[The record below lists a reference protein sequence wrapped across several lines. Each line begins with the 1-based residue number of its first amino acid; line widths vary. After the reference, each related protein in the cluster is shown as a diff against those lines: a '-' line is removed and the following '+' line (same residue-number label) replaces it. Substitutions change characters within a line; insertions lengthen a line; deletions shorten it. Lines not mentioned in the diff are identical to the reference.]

1 MNISRRSFLKLAA
14 LSTAAVAV
22 SASMTGC
29 ATPWTT
35 SLTLTYQEVAA
46 SDEGAVLFTK
56 TTKTRNGCKEWENGK
71 KVAVSG
77 EKFVTNTLKELD
89 GYKTDEEIINK
100 ITAALKEDYPFDD
113 KKKKVILVKEDP
125 EINKSF
131 NSYAITIK
139 FNVVDAT
146 CLIV

>member
-29 ATPWTT
+29 ATPWTP
-35 SLTLTYQEVAA
+35 SLTITYQEVEA
-46 SDEGAVLFTK
+46 SEGAGLFTM
-56 TTKTRNGCKEWENGK
+56 TTKTRNKQEQWANGK

-89 GYKTDEEIINK
+89 GYKTDKQIIEK

-113 KKKKVILVKEDP
+113 KTKKVTLVNADP

-131 NSYAITIK
+131 NTYAITIEFK
-139 FNVVDAT
+139 VENAD

>member
-29 ATPWTT
+29 ATPWTP
-35 SLTLTYQEVAA
+35 SLTITYQEVEA
-46 SDEGAVLFTK
+46 SEGAGLFT
-56 TTKTRNGCKEWENGK
+56 TTAKTRNGRKEWENGK

-89 GYKTDEEIINK
+89 GYKTDEEIIKK
-100 ITAALKEDYPFDD
+100 ITAALDADYPFHE
-113 KKKKVILVKEDP
+113 KNKRVILVNADP

-139 FNVVDAT
+139 FKVVNAD

>member
-29 ATPWTT
+29 ATPWTP
-35 SLTLTYQEVAA
+35 SLTITYQEVA
-46 SDEGAVLFTK
+46 SEGAELFT
-56 TTKTRNGCKEWENGK
+56 TTTSAKDGHKQWEKGK

-77 EKFVTNTLKELD
+77 EKFVTKTLKELD
-89 GYKTDEEIINK
+89 GYKTDKQIIEK

-113 KKKKVILVKEDP
+113 KKKKVTLVNADP
-125 EINKSF
+125 TINQSF
-131 NSYAITIK
+131 NTYAITIEFK
-139 FNVVDAT
+139 VVNAD

>member
-29 ATPWTT
+29 ATPWTP
-35 SLTLTYQEVAA
+35 SLTITYQEVEA
-46 SDEGAVLFTK
+46 SKGAGLFT
-56 TTKTRNGCKEWENGK
+56 TTTSAKAGHKQWEKGK

-77 EKFVTNTLKELD
+77 EKFVTKTLKELD
-89 GYKTDEEIINK
+89 GYKTNEQIIEK
-100 ITAALKEDYPFDD
+100 ITAALKADYNFDD
-113 KKKKVILVKEDP
+113 KKVTLVDANP

-131 NSYAITIK
+131 NTYAVTIEFK
-139 FNVVDAT
+139 VENA
-146 CLIV
+146 

>member
-29 ATPWTT
+29 ATPWTP
-35 SLTLTYQEVAA
+35 SLTITYQEVA
-46 SDEGAVLFTK
+46 SEGAELFT
-56 TTKTRNGCKEWENGK
+56 TTTSAKDGHKQWEKGK

-77 EKFVTNTLKELD
+77 EKFVTKTLKELD
-89 GYKTDEEIINK
+89 GYKTDKQIIEK

-113 KKKKVILVKEDP
+113 KTKKVTLVNADP
-125 EINKSF
+125 EINKSL
-131 NSYAITIK
+131 NSYAITIE
-139 FNVVDAT
+139 FMVENV
-146 CLIV
+146 

>member
-29 ATPWTT
+29 ATPWTP
-35 SLTLTYQEVAA
+35 SLTITYQEVKA
-46 SDEGAVLFTK
+46 SEDAKLFTK
-56 TTKTRNGCKEWENGK
+56 ATKTRNGCKEWENGK

-77 EKFVTNTLKELD
+77 EKFVTNTLRELD
-89 GYKTDEEIINK
+89 GYKTNQQIIDK
-100 ITAALKEDYPFDD
+100 ITAALDKDYPFTEY
-113 KKKKVILVKEDP
+113 KKKVTLVTENP

-131 NSYAITIK
+131 NSYAVTIEFK
-139 FNVVDAT
+139 VEDV
-146 CLIV
+146 

>member
-29 ATPWTT
+29 ATPWTP
-35 SLTLTYQEVAA
+35 SLTITYQEVEA
-46 SDEGAVLFTK
+46 SEGAGLFTK

-77 EKFVTNTLKELD
+77 EKFVTNTLRELD
-89 GYKTDEEIINK
+89 GYKTDEEIIKK
-100 ITAALKEDYPFDD
+100 ITAALDEDYPFHEN
-113 KKKKVILVKEDP
+113 KKEVTLVTANP

-131 NSYAITIK
+131 NSYAITIEFK
-139 FNVVDAT
+139 VVNAD

>member
-22 SASMTGC
+22 SASLTGC
-29 ATPWTT
+29 ATPWTP
-35 SLTLTYQEVAA
+35 SLTITYQEVEATK
-46 SDEGAVLFTK
+46 GAGLFTM
-56 TTKTRNGCKEWENGK
+56 TTKTLNGHKQWENGK

-89 GYKTDEEIINK
+89 GYKTDEQIIEK

-113 KKKKVILVKEDP
+113 KTKKVTLVNADP

-131 NSYAITIK
+131 NTYAITIEFK
-139 FNVVDAT
+139 VENAV

>member
-29 ATPWTT
+29 ATPWTP
-35 SLTLTYQEVAA
+35 SLTIVYQEEKTGESYA
-46 SDEGAVLFTK
+46 FTGNDANVK
-56 TTKTRNGCKEWENGK
+56 AGGKKWENGK

-89 GYKTDEEIINK
+89 GYKTDEEIIDK
-100 ITAALKEDYPFDD
+100 ITAALKEDYSFDG
-113 KKKKVILVKEDP
+113 KKVTLVKADP

-131 NSYAITIK
+131 NTYAITIEVK
-139 FNVVDAT
+139 VENAVCLVV
-146 CLIV
+146 

>member
-29 ATPWTT
+29 ATPWTP
-35 SLTLTYQEVAA
+35 SLTITYQEVKA
-46 SDEGAVLFTK
+46 SEDAELFTK
-56 TTKTRNGCKEWENGK
+56 ATKTRNGCKEWENGK

-77 EKFVTNTLKELD
+77 EKFVTNTLRELD
-89 GYKTDEEIINK
+89 GYKTNQQIIDK
-100 ITAALKEDYPFDD
+100 ITAALDKDYPFTEY
-113 KKKKVILVKEDP
+113 KKKVTLVTENP

-131 NSYAITIK
+131 NSYAVPIEFK
-139 FNVVDAT
+139 VEDV
-146 CLIV
+146 

>member
-29 ATPWTT
+29 ATPWTP
-35 SLTLTYQEVAA
+35 SLTITYQEVAA
-46 SDEGAVLFTK
+46 SEGAKLFTM
-56 TTKTRNGCKEWENGK
+56 TTKTRNKQEPWANGK

-77 EKFVTNTLKELD
+77 EKFVTNTLRELD
-89 GYKTDEEIINK
+89 GYKTNEQIINK
-100 ITAALKEDYPFDD
+100 ITAALNEDYPFDD
-113 KKKKVILVKEDP
+113 MKPKKKVTLVTENP

-131 NSYAITIK
+131 NSYAVTIEFK
-139 FNVVDAT
+139 VENA
-146 CLIV
+146 

>member
-29 ATPWTT
+29 ATPWTP
-35 SLTLTYQEVAA
+35 SLTITYQEVAA
-46 SDEGAVLFTK
+46 EGAELFT
-56 TTKTRNGCKEWENGK
+56 TTVKTRDEQKPWENGK

-77 EKFVTNTLKELD
+77 EKFVVNTLQELD
-89 GYKTDEEIINK
+89 GYKTEKQIIDK
-100 ITAALKEDYPFDD
+100 ITAALDKDYPLTEN
-113 KKKKVILVKEDP
+113 KKKVTLVTANP

-131 NSYAITIK
+131 NSYAITIEFK
-139 FNVVDAT
+139 VVNAD

>member
-22 SASMTGC
+22 SASLTGC
-29 ATPWTT
+29 ATPWTP
-35 SLTLTYQEVAA
+35 SLTITYQEVAA
-46 SDEGAVLFTK
+46 SKDAKLFTM
-56 TTKTRNGCKEWENGK
+56 TTKTRHECEPWENGK

-77 EKFVTNTLKELD
+77 EKFVVNTLQELD
-89 GYKTDEEIINK
+89 GYKTEKQIIDK
-100 ITAALKEDYPFDD
+100 ITAALDKDYPLTEY
-113 KKKKVILVKEDP
+113 KKKVTLVKANP

-131 NSYAITIK
+131 NSYAVTIEFK
-139 FNVVDAT
+139 VVNAD

>member
-29 ATPWTT
+29 ATPWTP
-35 SLTLTYQEVAA
+35 SLTITYQEVAA
-46 SDEGAVLFTK
+46 SEGAKLFTT
-56 TTKTRNGCKEWENGK
+56 TTKTLNKREQWENGK

-77 EKFVTNTLKELD
+77 EKFVVNTLKELD
-89 GYKTDEEIINK
+89 GYKTEKQIIDK
-100 ITAALKEDYPFDD
+100 ITAALKEDYPFEG
-113 KKKKVILVKEDP
+113 KKVTLVNANP

-131 NSYAITIK
+131 NSYAITIQFK
-139 FNVVDAT
+139 VESV
-146 CLIV
+146 

>member
-29 ATPWTT
+29 ATPWTP
-35 SLTLTYQEVAA
+35 SLTITYQEVAA
-46 SDEGAVLFTK
+46 EGAELFT
-56 TTKTRNGCKEWENGK
+56 TTVKTRDEQKPWENGK

-77 EKFVTNTLKELD
+77 EKFVVNTLQELD
-89 GYKTDEEIINK
+89 GYKTEKQIIDK
-100 ITAALKEDYPFDD
+100 ITAALDKDYPLTEN
-113 KKKKVILVKEDP
+113 KKKVTLVKANP

-131 NSYAITIK
+131 NSYAITIEFK
-139 FNVVDAT
+139 VVNAD

>member
-29 ATPWTT
+29 ATPWTPN
-35 SLTLTYQEVAA
+35 LTITYQEVAA
-46 SDEGAVLFTK
+46 DGEELFTM
-56 TTKTRNGCKEWENGK
+56 TTKTLNGHKQWENGK

-89 GYKTDEEIINK
+89 GYKTDKQIIEK

-113 KKKKVILVKEDP
+113 KTKKVTLVNADP

-131 NSYAITIK
+131 NTYAITIEFK
-139 FNVVDAT
+139 VENAV
-146 CLIV
+146 CPIV

>member
-29 ATPWTT
+29 ATPWTP
-35 SLTLTYQEVAA
+35 SLTITYQEVKA
-46 SDEGAVLFTK
+46 SEDAVLFTT

-77 EKFVTNTLKELD
+77 EKFVTNTLRELD

-113 KKKKVILVKEDP
+113 KKKKVTLVKADP

-131 NSYAITIK
+131 NSYAITIEFK
-139 FNVVDAT
+139 VVNAD

>member
-29 ATPWTT
+29 ATPWTP
-35 SLTLTYQEVAA
+35 SLTITYQEVAA
-46 SDEGAVLFTK
+46 EGAELFTK
-56 TTKTRNGCKEWENGK
+56 ATKALNGHEQWENGK

-77 EKFVTNTLKELD
+77 EKFVVNTLQELD
-89 GYKTDEEIINK
+89 GYKTEKQIIDK

-113 KKKKVILVKEDP
+113 KKKKVTLVTANP

-131 NSYAITIK
+131 NSYAITIEFK
-139 FNVVDAT
+139 VVNAD